1 MRFIRQATFSSGF
14 KKVAIQRGS
23 LSIDSD
29 YRRLR
34 QPELER
40 LSYGYLNFYRA
51 NSNSEIPLS
60 VERAL
65 RVVRK
70 NIEEGN
76 TVGILRKDG
85 EVVGGIIAKAHCNDI
100 SDEVVLQHTF
110 YYSTLKG
117 MSSVQ
122 AIRMAFDFLIE
133 SARCKKIKYV
143 VAMAGTWDTEFKLC
157 KILSLFGWS
166 TEGYSAV
173 YKIE

>member
-1 MRFIRQATFSSGF
+1 MKFIRQATLSSGF
-14 KKVAIQRGS
+14 KKVVLQRGS

-29 YRRLR
+29 YRKLR
-34 QPELER
+34 QAELDR
-40 LSYGYLNFYRA
+40 LSYGYLDFYST

-60 VERAL
+60 IECAL
-65 RVVRK
+65 RVIQK

-76 TVGILRKDG
+76 IVGILRKDG
-85 EVVGGIIAKAHCNDI
+85 EVVGGVIAKAHRNDI
-100 SDEVVLQHTF
+100 SDEIVLQHTF
-110 YYSTLKG
+110 YYSMLKG
-117 MSSVQ
+117 MASVQ